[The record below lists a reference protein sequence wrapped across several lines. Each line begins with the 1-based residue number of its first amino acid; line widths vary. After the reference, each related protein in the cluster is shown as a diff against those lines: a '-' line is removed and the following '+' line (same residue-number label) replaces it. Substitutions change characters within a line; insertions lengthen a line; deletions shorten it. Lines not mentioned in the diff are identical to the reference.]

1 MIKSKEKKEFRKVL
15 TIWSG
20 HELGVA
26 ARLVVDGKRYSKSEN
41 ILENLGH
48 RVSMTAQAE
57 KVKDVRWAN
66 VCKGQTIIL
75 ASNRS

>member
-1 MIKSKEKKEFRKVL
+1 M
-15 TIWSG
+15 
-20 HELGVA
+20 A
-26 ARLVVDGKRYSKSEN
+26 ARLVVDGKRYSKSEK